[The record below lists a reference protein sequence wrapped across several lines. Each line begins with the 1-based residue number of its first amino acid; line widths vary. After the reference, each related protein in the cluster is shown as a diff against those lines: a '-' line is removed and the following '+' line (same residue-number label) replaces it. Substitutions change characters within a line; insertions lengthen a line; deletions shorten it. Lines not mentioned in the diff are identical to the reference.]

1 MIRNEGIEG
10 SDQQQDKRPDPV
22 AAQGIY
28 KISNAARKQ
37 THLKQGIA
45 GYGNDHIAGQ
55 RIAHVV
61 EKAKQH
67 GMHPGVVIT
76 VGSYSQYLCKLV
88 DAVRR
93 HDPWILVEIVGQPAY
108 QAEEEGTQGGVIP
121 VEIDEVC
128 KTNREQ
134 AVSPGVCI
142 RGFLPVSQQNFVKI
156 HFIAGIGKQ
165 EFQQIIKEDNKP
177 AEYHREYDETI
188 QAACEPFYIISI
200 IHQHI

>member
-1 MIRNEGIEG
+1 M
-10 SDQQQDKRPDPV
+10 
-22 AAQGIY
+22 
-28 KISNAARKQ
+28 
-37 THLKQGIA
+37 KQGVA
-45 GYGNDHIAGQ
+45 GYGNDHITSQ
-55 RIAHVV
+55 CIAHVV

-93 HDPWILVEIVGQPAY
+93 HDARILVEIVGQPAY
-108 QAEEEGTQGGVIP
+108 QTDEERTQGGVIP
-121 VEIDEVC
+121 VEIYKVC

-134 AVSPGVCI
+134 AVSPFVCI

-165 EFQQIIKEDNKP
+165 ELQQIIKEDNKP
-177 AEYHREYDETI
+177 AKYHRKYDETI
-188 QAACEPFYIISI
+188 QAACELFYIII
-200 IHQHI
+200 VIHQHI